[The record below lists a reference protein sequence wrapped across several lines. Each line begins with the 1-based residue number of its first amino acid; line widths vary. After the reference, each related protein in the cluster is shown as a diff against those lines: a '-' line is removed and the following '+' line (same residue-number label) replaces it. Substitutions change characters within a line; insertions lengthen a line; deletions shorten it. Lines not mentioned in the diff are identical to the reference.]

1 MNKGSFSFGKAA
13 RIGTGAI
20 KQGLS
25 IASDKK
31 KRLAFA
37 KQAEARAHKAAT
49 NVKSLS
55 TAACTAHQVKLNSQ
69 AIAHMANFIESKF
82 PDQTKGT
89 VFKKKIEGFHSVA
102 GAADC
107 DAIYAAARKEQE
119 AKIAAIGGKSR
130 RRKRRKS
137 RKKRRKSKKRK
148 SRKKRKRSRRRRR
161 R

>member
-1 MNKGSFSFGKAA
+1 MFGKAA
-13 RIGTGAI
+13 RFGTGAV
-20 KQGLS
+20 KQGMA
-25 IASDKK
+25 IARDKD
-31 KRLAFA
+31 KRADFA
-37 KQAEARAHKAAT
+37 KRAEARAHKAAT

-69 AIAHMANFIESKF
+69 AIGHMAKFIEDAF
-82 PDQTKGT
+82 PDKTTGT
-89 VFKKKIEGFHSVA
+89 VFKKKVPGFHSVA

-107 DAIYAAARKEQE
+107 DAIYAAARKEQG

-137 RKKRRKSKKRK
+137 RKKRRKSRKKRRK
-148 SRKKRKRSRRRRR
+148 SRRKRRKSRRRRR